1 MVQLYLKN
9 KSDEVQYAGR
19 QLLMGPRGRFKIPFI
34 IDPNLSKCFKDALD
48 AQIAAIRTELTKLSE
63 VKALVD
69 LRVSKQLIPKRAPQ
83 LK

>member
-1 MVQLYLKN
+1 MKN

-34 IDPNLSKCFKDALD
+34 IDPNLSKCFKDSQD
-48 AQIAAIRTELTKLSE
+48 TQIASIRIELTKLSE
-63 VKALVD
+63 VKAMD
-69 LRVSKQLIPKRAPQ
+69 QRVNKQLIPKKVPQ